1 MQTQRTQTPLTNVPT
16 RPADSEYTAAL
27 ARAEKKQ
34 LVVLAVEDKRAERV
48 MWRVINPKSGS
59 IHDVRWTQATNTL
72 ACDCESRVYCCCR
85 AAVQQF
91 IEAEEAARQASLI
104 AEAMA
109 NAADHRAAVLY
120 RNTSISIWR

>member
-27 ARAEKKQ
+27 ARAAKKQ
-34 LVVLAVEDKRAERV
+34 LQIAALWDSRGEH
-48 MWRVINPKSGS
+48 MIWRVINPSSGS
-59 IHDVRWTQATNTL
+59 VHTVRWTAANTL

-120 RNTSISIWR
+120 RNTSISMWR